1 MCCLGLCVD
10 IESDWTVDEWQYYA
24 LYVAGYSILLPQHF
38 FILFFQTA
46 QFAISA
52 HAKPTGDAGKTATV
66 NKHS

>member
-1 MCCLGLCVD
+1 M
-10 IESDWTVDEWQYYA
+10 
-24 LYVAGYSILLPQHF
+24 LLPQHF

-52 HAKPTGDAGKTATV
+52 HAKPTGDVGKTATV